1 MVFKRKAHS
10 YVEEASKLNDQKRI
24 RESMAVWNKG
34 LQRYLNDIFMLMCKW
49 STKDVI
55 IVMMVFQ
62 TVLEKLVADF
72 PEQKKIADTM
82 AEFVEVKIDTGFK
95 EK

>member
-1 MVFKRKAHS
+1 MVFKRKPHS

-34 LQRYLNDIFMLMCKW
+34 LQRYLNDLFKLMDKW

-72 PEQKKIADTM
+72 PEKKKIADTM
-82 AEFVEVKIDTGFK
+82 AEFLEVKIDMGFK

>member
-34 LQRYLNDIFMLMCKW
+34 LQRYLNDLFKLMGKW

-62 TVLEKLVADF
+62 AVLEKLVADF

>member
-1 MVFKRKAHS
+1 MVFKRKPHS
-10 YVEEASKLNDQKRI
+10 YVEEASELNDQKRI

-34 LQRYLNDIFMLMCKW
+34 LQRYLNDLFKLMGKW

-62 TVLEKLVADF
+62 AVLEKLVADF

-82 AEFVEVKIDTGFK
+82 AEFVEVKIDAGFK

>member
-1 MVFKRKAHS
+1 MVFKRKPHS

-34 LQRYLNDIFMLMCKW
+34 LQQYLNDLFKLMGKW

>member
-34 LQRYLNDIFMLMCKW
+34 LQRYLNDLFKLMGKW

>member
-1 MVFKRKAHS
+1 
-10 YVEEASKLNDQKRI
+10 
-24 RESMAVWNKG
+24 MAVWNKG
-34 LQRYLNDIFMLMCKW
+34 PQRYLNDLFKLMDKW

-72 PEQKKIADTM
+72 PEKKKIADTM
-82 AEFVEVKIDTGFK
+82 AEFLEVKIDMGFK

>member
-34 LQRYLNDIFMLMCKW
+34 LQRYLNDIFMLMGKW